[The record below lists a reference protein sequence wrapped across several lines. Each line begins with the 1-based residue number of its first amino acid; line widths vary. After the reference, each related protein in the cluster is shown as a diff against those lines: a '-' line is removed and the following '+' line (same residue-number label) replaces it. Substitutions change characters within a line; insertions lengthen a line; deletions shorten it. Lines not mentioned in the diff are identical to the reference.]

1 MMHILQI
8 SSVVQE
14 TAADSCVILMVLL

>member
-1 MMHILQI
+1 MHILQI